1 MSKQQTTRRTF
12 LRQAAATGATVGLAS
27 QMTASSYA
35 RVIGANERINVAL
48 IGCGGRGSYIIA
60 NMVNPTGMA
69 DLVAACDIWQKR
81 LDSYPSNVEKS
92 WGKRPKTYSDYRKL
106 LADADID
113 AVVIATPDHQ
123 HIGMAT
129 DAIKAG
135 KHVYVEKP
143 IVGRASDLKDLNKLV
158 EVVKGSKMVLQNGT
172 HGVSCPAVRA
182 VKQFIAEKKLG
193 KLFRIEATIHY
204 EVPYWCMYK
213 GPATADETDWK
224 AFLYNR
230 KSRPFS
236 AHMHASWMGYWEL
249 TSGTIGG
256 WMTHFSNFVH
266 FVTGCDYPTT
276 AAAWGGRYAPKD
288 DPRCTAPNQTM
299 VVLEYPDGFH
309 TQFVSRFGSSIG
321 DETIIFYFEK
331 GVLRTRF
338 GHHIGIPVYSS
349 EGLNDKIP
357 ATKLLDAEP
366 PYPGQAHVEN
376 WFKCIREG
384 GTPNA
389 NIDFGH
395 KQGVVT
401 AMGDVACTE
410 GRKVTYD
417 KAKRQVK
424 VLGPSLI

>member
-1 MSKQQTTRRTF
+1 MSAEQSTRRGF
-12 LRQAAATGATVGLAS
+12 LRQAAVAGAAAGLAS
-27 QMTASSYA
+27 RMTASSYA
-35 RVIGANERINVAL
+35 RTIGANERINIGM
-48 IGCGGRGSYIIA
+48 IGCGGRGSYIMA
-60 NMVNPTGMA
+60 NMVKPTDA
-69 DLVAACDIWQKR
+69 ANLVAVCDIWRSR
-81 LDSYPSNVEKS
+81 LEKYPSEVEKDG
-92 WGKRPKTYSDYRKL
+92 GKRPKTYVDYRKL
-106 LADADID
+106 LEDADID

-123 HIGMAT
+123 HIGMAA

-143 IVGRASDLKDLNKLV
+143 IIGRACDLDDLNKLV

-182 VKQFIAEKKLG
+182 VKQFLAEKKLG
-193 KLFRIEATIHY
+193 KLFRIETTIHY
-204 EVPYWCMYK
+204 EIPYWVNYR
-213 GPATADETDWK
+213 GPATPDDTDWK
-224 AFLYNR
+224 AFLYGR
-230 KSRPFS
+230 KERPFD
-236 AHMHASWMGYWEL
+236 AHMHACWMGYWEL

-299 VVLEYPDGFH
+299 VILEYPEGFH
-309 TQFVSRFGSSIG
+309 TQFVSRFGNSIG
-321 DETIIFYFEK
+321 NEDTIFYFEQ

-338 GHHIGIPVYSS
+338 GHWIGNPVYSS

-357 ATKLLDAEP
+357 ATKLLDSDP
-366 PYPGQAHVEN
+366 PYPGKAHLEN

-384 GTPNA
+384 GVPNA

-424 VLGPSLI
+424 IAS